1 MVLCSGPPELFSMDS
16 SPYSGYGESPPP
28 PPPPP
33 IFEEFKENGHWVV
46 SKTMNRFSAMPIDQC
61 HEQNNEI
68 VKGSGGAV
76 GLTEN
81 PSAFQKWMLAGPEQA
96 RLLQEF
102 EKETVG
108 EETRKHFHHE
118 ENLSTQQ
125 TFKQQTLSLV
135 NTIKEFG
142 NPFLHDTQELVI
154 LDKDVVGESV
164 VNTVRN
170 IEDIGR
176 DQYHAYRQS
185 VLVDRTK
192 SIHEP
197 ITRNRLPL
205 FRTTEKPKTRQ
216 ADKMRTLKA
225 DVDLFSRLYIVAQQ
239 RESDIS
245 TFFMYENHPY
255 PPSISDRG
263 RLRFGTKSDLLTCIQ
278 QKKETAS
285 VPESEELDDFDLV
298 SSLEE
303 ADELAEMIDL
313 QPEVFSSIVETT
325 NRTEPPSIF
334 DVKILDGTA
343 VLHFLQT
350 AGMSTFGEYAEKIF
364 IPYLRNQLDCAK
376 RVDIVWDTYKKD
388 SIKETTR
395 ERRGKGIH
403 RKVEAQ
409 NKIPGKWQDF
419 LRDPEN
425 KKELFAF
432 LTREIEIGEFPADKE
447 VVVTSGEEA
456 LCRGSDHQILQCD
469 HEEADTRMV
478 FHLHDA
484 LKDGHTTCLIRTVD
498 TDVAVILLGKYY
510 QFSMICPDVDIWV
523 AFGVGKKFNYI
534 HINTLAA
541 FAQGGSETSLCNI
554 RISKHTYINL
564 MSS

>member
-1 MVLCSGPPELFSMDS
+1 MPSIIAIYFPKTRAVL
-16 SPYSGYGESPPP
+16 
-28 PPPPP
+28 
-33 IFEEFKENGHWVV
+33 
-46 SKTMNRFSAMPIDQC
+46 
-61 HEQNNEI
+61 
-68 VKGSGGAV
+68 
-76 GLTEN
+76 
-81 PSAFQKWMLAGPEQA
+81 
-96 RLLQEF
+96 
-102 EKETVG
+102 
-108 EETRKHFHHE
+108 
-118 ENLSTQQ
+118 
-125 TFKQQTLSLV
+125 
-135 NTIKEFG
+135 
-142 NPFLHDTQELVI
+142 LVI
-154 LDKDVVGESV
+154 LDKQDVVGESV

-350 AGMSTFGEYAEKIF
+350 AGMSTFGEYAEKMF
-364 IPYLRNQLDCAK
+364 IPYLRN
-376 RVDIVWDTYKKD
+376 
-388 SIKETTR
+388 
-395 ERRGKGIH
+395 
-403 RKVEAQ
+403 
-409 NKIPGKWQDF
+409 
-419 LRDPEN
+419 
-425 KKELFAF
+425 
-432 LTREIEIGEFPADKE
+432 
-447 VVVTSGEEA
+447 
-456 LCRGSDHQILQCD
+456 
-469 HEEADTRMV
+469 
-478 FHLHDA
+478 
-484 LKDGHTTCLIRTVD
+484 
-498 TDVAVILLGKYY
+498 
-510 QFSMICPDVDIWV
+510 
-523 AFGVGKKFNYI
+523 
-534 HINTLAA
+534 
-541 FAQGGSETSLCNI
+541 
-554 RISKHTYINL
+554 
-564 MSS
+564 